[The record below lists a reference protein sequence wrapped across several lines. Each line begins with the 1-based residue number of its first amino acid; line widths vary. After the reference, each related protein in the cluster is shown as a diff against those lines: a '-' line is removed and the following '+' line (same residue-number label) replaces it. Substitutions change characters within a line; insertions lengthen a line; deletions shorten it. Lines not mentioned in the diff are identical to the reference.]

1 MQYGKAGGMTK
12 KENYIL
18 AGVGTALIACVV
30 VFLLKPSAKTA
41 PAVPTVAKPTATDH
55 AAKPAAPS
63 PRSTPP
69 AAEKAPRAAS
79 AAQPAD
85 PADAADAP
93 EPETEEDREEKLVN
107 AFDDLTDQW
116 QDPAPAKVTMEEIN
130 RFREQFN
137 KVPKD
142 RKDECIHRAL
152 NLIPDENV
160 MLLAGILFDKTQEKD
175 LLEAVYNDILNRD
188 EEVKKPILKEI
199 FKDKEHPC
207 WADTAWILDVT
218 NELPTT
224 K

>member
-1 MQYGKAGGMTK
+1 MTK
-12 KENYIL
+12 KVKYIL
-18 AGVGTALIACVV
+18 VGVVLALIACAV
-30 VFLLKPSAKTA
+30 VFLLKAGPKTTQEESAA
-41 PAVPTVAKPTATDH
+41 AKPAATERA

-63 PRSTPP
+63 PRSTPT
-69 AAEKAPRAAS
+69 AAEKAPRVAS
-79 AAQPAD
+79 AAKTAD
-85 PADAADAP
+85 PADAADTD
-93 EPETEEDREEKLVN
+93 EPETAEDREEKLVN
-107 AFDDLTDQW
+107 AFDDLTDRW
-116 QDPAPAKVTMEEIN
+116 QDPAPGKVTMEEIN

-152 NLIPDENV
+152 NLLPDENV

>member
-1 MQYGKAGGMTK
+1 MTK
-12 KENYIL
+12 KVRSIL
-18 AGVGTALIACVV
+18 AGVAAALVACAV
-30 VFLLKPSAKTA
+30 VFLLKTGPKTMPEESAA
-41 PAVPTVAKPTATDH
+41 AKPAGTERA

-63 PRSTPP
+63 SRSTPT
-69 AAEKAPRAAS
+69 AVEKTPRVAS
-79 AAQPAD
+79 AAKTAD
-85 PADAADAP
+85 PSDAAGTD
-93 EPETEEDREEKLVN
+93 EPETEDDREEKLVN

-116 QDPAPAKVTMEEIN
+116 QEPAPDKVTMEEIN

-137 KVPKD
+137 KVPKG
-142 RKDECIHRAL
+142 RKDECIQRAL

-175 LLEAVYNDILNRD
+175 LLETVYNDILNRD

-218 NELPTT
+218 NELPRT